1 MVLNQLIHDSF
12 GRRYKLHLP
21 GDGPTP
27 KNIKPATFN
36 DETSTRSFLM
46 RMEVREGYWRQLYY
60 LLSGSI
66 LQTGGSS
73 DGIDAIVR
81 LFMQGRILLFP
92 INDLDVKH
100 DSIAKRTFKLPDGNT
115 YQFAPATEQLINSNK
130 KTKKFASKQD
140 ALEFVRKISLKE
152 DSLQGVVSTLS
163 LPLPTN
169 SVQSNKQEVLE
180 STLADAIVE
189 ENVFVFE
196 DMPNKP
202 AVPKIVYEDVQV
214 KPVTLGPEPNENPIK
229 VTAKI
234 DAEYKVVLF
243 DKQLSKH
250 QDSSEEK
257 VQTDA
262 TIIEFWLEQD
272 TSSPVFDQ
280 GAKIDLSGTGKI
292 QAFIDEQLTTEL
304 NLSAVIPADKVTG
317 GSKLKIWVKGTT
329 AGKLKIKL
337 TPSTSTSGRFVVQ
350 PPAELE
356 MGVAE
361 LKLEVYEQDSAEI
374 AKLQVDPD
382 QEPISQYHTD
392 LESTNLPPQIVL
404 SDENKIKRGRLLHAQ
419 DGGNFGRSKIVVKA
433 LTAAQFPA
441 DDGNCHITVNTGG
454 KSGALKLF
462 DAEFD
467 GNEIPLPLKIDKAD
481 LSADK
486 IYWMEGADESNALR
500 ETRLDIGLGLAGKP
514 SKNNGDWASFTV
526 AKIKDISLDYT
537 QPAGGPN
544 AWDSAN
550 KRFFI
555 NMQTGDAGRKIKAK
569 LNLGKALEGV
579 VVHFMLVEDKDNR
592 KVANWGVDLPSNPSV
607 HEWIWKDIDPAVKH
621 LDKDDRKNIL
631 HYSVKTD
638 VNGMASKELKLSQ
651 FGGDKFYLAA
661 YIEQDPHLAKY
672 VHAHSTL
679 DKRKPVMA
687 ADEINVWRKFW
698 YQEIKVSGVVTSGV
712 KNAADCY
719 EDVKVVMEKAPEK
732 VIPLSEAK
740 LLNPSAIYPKHMINY
755 YYDTTTY
762 AYKNNYPN
770 DLSDGLVICDSRP
783 ARVHENKFFPAP
795 VNIPERPVT
804 IAMINADGQW
814 DPDGNDTLGPYPW
827 TESGFPMDIKSS
839 KKLLDP
845 PLQGGG
851 LLISG
856 RLVAEDWDPSANGG
870 SGAWIN
876 NRRINL
882 TSSDLA
888 LNPARS
894 SASDLRINKPS
905 TLIMAVKTRIQIQ
918 TLQIKCADSFLGMSL
933 SNGIVNVYTPNDE
946 LDFVDTINHEIGHSF
961 NQVATTAPTG
971 IPSHPYQYNSQG
983 SHCNYVSKSCLMYE
997 SGPQTAALH
1006 RYCPVCHPHVLV
1018 QDMSTV

>member
-1 MVLNQLIHDSF
+1 MILNQLIHDSF

-21 GDGPTP
+21 SGGPTP

-36 DETSTRSFLM
+36 DEASTRSFLM
-46 RMEVREGYWRQLYY
+46 RMEVREGYWCQLYY

-66 LQTGGSS
+66 PQTGDSS
-73 DGIDAIVR
+73 DGVDAIVR
-81 LFMQGRILLFP
+81 LFMQGRIQLFP

-100 DSIAKRTFKLPDGNT
+100 DSITKRTFKLSDGNT

-130 KTKKFASKQD
+130 KTKKFASKKD

-163 LPLPTN
+163 LPLPI
-169 SVQSNKQEVLE
+169 SSAQSNKQEVLE

-189 ENVFVFE
+189 ESVFVFE

-202 AVPKIVYEDVQV
+202 AAPKIVYEDIQV
-214 KPVTLGPEPNENPIK
+214 KPATLGPEPNESPIK

-250 QDSSEEK
+250 QTSSEEK

-262 TIIEFWLEQD
+262 TIIELWLEQD

-280 GAKIDLSGTGKI
+280 GAKIGLSGAGKI

-317 GSKLKIWVKGTT
+317 GSKLKIWVKGKT

-337 TPSTSTSGRFVVQ
+337 TPSTSTNGRFVIQ

-356 MGVAE
+356 MGVVE

-454 KSGALKLF
+454 KSGTLKLF

-486 IYWMEGADESNALR
+486 IYWTEGADESNALR
-500 ETRLDIGLGLAGKP
+500 ETRLDIGLGLAGKL
-514 SKNNGDWASFTV
+514 SKSNGDWASFTV
-526 AKIKDISLDYT
+526 VKIKGIFLDYT

-544 AWDSAN
+544 AWDSAS

-579 VVHFMLVEDKDNR
+579 TVHFMLVEDKDNR

-621 LDKDDRKNIL
+621 LDKDDRKNLL

-638 VNGMASKELKLSQ
+638 INGMASKELKLSQ

-679 DKRKPVMA
+679 GKRKPVMA

-698 YQEIKVSGVVTSGV
+698 YQEVKVSGITVAGFG
-712 KNAADCY
+712 NAADCY
-719 EDVKVVMEKAPEK
+719 EDVKAVMEAAPVVEMSRATANA
-732 VIPLSEAK
+732 LS
-740 LLNPSAIYPKHMINY
+740 PSVIYPKYMLSY
-755 YYDTTTY
+755 YYDRSSGS
-762 AYKNNYPN
+762 YKNNFLN
-770 DLSDGLVICDSRP
+770 DTSDGLMVGDDKESD
-783 ARVHENKFFPAP
+783 FFALA
-795 VNIPERPVT
+795 VASTERPV
-804 IAMINADGQW
+804 MIPMTNVNGLW
-814 DPDGNDTLGPYPW
+814 ISDGNSSPQTTAWSEVNFPFDVETDK
-827 TESGFPMDIKSS
+827 ES
-839 KKLLDP
+839 LDP
-845 PLQGGG
+845 PIQGGT
-851 LLISG
+851 LVRSG
-856 RLVAEDWDPSANGG
+856 SIQVEDWDPSANAGAGG
-870 SGAWIN
+870 WG
-876 NRRINL
+876 NRR
-882 TSSDLA
+882 TQALA
-888 LNPARS
+888 AADVSISPSRNNPYVVQ
-894 SASDLRINKPS
+894 INKP
-905 TLIMAVKTRIQIQ
+905 TGLVVAPRIRVRVQSLSVRGA
-918 TLQIKCADSFLGMSL
+918 TNFLGTSYPD
-933 SNGIVNVYTPNDE
+933 GIINSYTPNDQQ
-946 LDFVDTINHEIGHSF
+946 DFINTINHELGHSF
-961 NQVATTAPTG
+961 SQVAKSSPSG
-971 IPSHPYQYNSQG
+971 IPAHPYQYDSQG
-983 SHCNYVSKSCLMYE
+983 SHCNYQNQSCLMYE
-997 SGPQTAALH
+997 SGPQPAALD
-1006 RYCPVCHPHVLV
+1006 RYCPVCHPHLLV
-1018 QDMSTV
+1018 NDMSSV